1 MLYLRIRFQRYLII
15 MALLKDKYLIPIG
28 MLCVA
33 FALLIDRFLPVDSVT
48 SFLVGI
54 LIGLSITLNVVG
66 LYKARRTL

>member
-1 MLYLRIRFQRYLII
+1 